1 MNPRQV
7 QLKVDFSSAKSNWT
21 VKIASNSNWTAIL
34 ASQLQLKLDF
44 CTANSNWRLKI
55 AGRSGRR
62 RTKRTAQVERTK
74 RATLT
79 RQAKQATLTRRTRRA
94 ARARQARRAA
104 RARLYFGMSIT
115 RLIVLVLCICA
126 GLAKIAN
133 AYVVQTHDTKEL

>member
-55 AGRSGRR
+55 AGRSGREGR
-62 RTKRTAQVERTK
+62 GGAT
-74 RATLT
+74 RA
-79 RQAKQATLTRRTRRA
+79 K
-94 ARARQARRAA
+94 
-104 RARLYFGMSIT
+104 LYFGMSIT

-126 GLAKIAN
+126 GLAKIAT